1 MKVKKKEGPY
11 TIVDFLVNNGV
22 APNKREAKKLLK
34 TGTVKFKG
42 NVVKDPKFEI
52 KSTTN
57 NGEKS

>member
-1 MKVKKKEGPY
+1 MKVNKKEGPY
-11 TIVDFLVNNGV
+11 TIVDFLVNNGA

-42 NVVKDPKFEI
+42 NIVKDPKFEI
-52 KSTTN
+52 KIVS